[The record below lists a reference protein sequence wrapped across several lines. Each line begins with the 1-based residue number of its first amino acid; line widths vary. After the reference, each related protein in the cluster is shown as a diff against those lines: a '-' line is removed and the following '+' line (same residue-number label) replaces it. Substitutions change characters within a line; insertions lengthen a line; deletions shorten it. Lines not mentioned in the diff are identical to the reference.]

1 MPLHSPASPER
12 PLPQLPPVTHLLYLH
27 GFRSS
32 PASTKAQ
39 TIARAV
45 AQCDPP
51 VLWCC
56 PQLPPS
62 PRQAMQE
69 VAALV
74 ADWPRGRMAVV
85 GSSLGGFYASW
96 VARHTGCRSVML
108 NPAVS
113 PARDLRNHIGAQT
126 QWHAPSERFYFQAAF
141 IDELRLLAS
150 EGSTPSGPEL
160 VVMAQGDEVLDWRDM
175 RDRYPK
181 AQHIIIPGGDHALGN
196 FSEHLGAVMAFLGLP
211 DPTR

>member
-1 MPLHSPASPER
+1 M
-12 PLPQLPPVTHLLYLH
+12 
-27 GFRSS
+27 
-32 PASTKAQ
+32 
-39 TIARAV
+39 ARAV

-74 ADWPRGRMAVV
+74 ADWPRDRMAVV

-108 NPAVS
+108 NPAVF
-113 PARDLRNHIGAQT
+113 PARDLQNYIGTQT

-150 EGSTPSGPEL
+150 EGSMPSGPEL

-175 RDRYPK
+175 RDRYPAAK
-181 AQHIIIPGGDHALGN
+181 HIIIPGGDHALGN
-196 FSEHLGAVMAFLGLP
+196 FSDHLGAVMAFLGLP
-211 DPTR
+211 EPAGPAG